1 MVAEL
6 GPDETGAFLV
16 WGDPS
21 LYDSVIA
28 VLEDVRTRGADFE
41 LAVVPGISSV
51 SALAAQ
57 HRTTLNQVGGAVQIT
72 TGRRLAR
79 GWPADADDLVVMLD
93 AQCAF
98 LAYPDAEIR
107 WGAYVSTPD
116 EILIAGRVADV
127 GETIK
132 RERERPAPRRAGS
145 WIPTFCAVPL
155 RDDPPMRLIA
165 VLAALLLTA
174 CAPVAEQP
182 PPPEQTCTKATLPTR
197 TPGKFTFATDE
208 PVYQPWYLDNDPS
221 NGKGFESAVAYALA
235 EYLGY
240 ARADVVWT
248 RVPFNAAIQ
257 PGEKSFDANLT
268 EFSITEER
276 RQAVDFSAPYYDVA
290 QAAVTLGSSP
300 APPSPPSTACARSSS
315 APRSAPRRTPPRPR

>member
-1 MVAEL
+1 
-6 GPDETGAFLV
+6 
-16 WGDPS
+16 
-21 LYDSVIA
+21 
-28 VLEDVRTRGADFE
+28 
-41 LAVVPGISSV
+41 
-51 SALAAQ
+51 
-57 HRTTLNQVGGAVQIT
+57 
-72 TGRRLAR
+72 
-79 GWPADADDLVVMLD
+79 
-93 AQCAF
+93 
-98 LAYPDAEIR
+98 
-107 WGAYVSTPD
+107 
-116 EILIAGRVADV
+116 
-127 GETIK
+127 
-132 RERERPAPRRAGS
+132 
-145 WIPTFCAVPL
+145 
-155 RDDPPMRLIA
+155 MRLIA

-300 APPSPPSTACARSSS
+300 GAAVTTLDGLRKVKLGAQVGTTSYAAATALNPEQEVAVYNTNDEAKAALTAGQIDALILDLPTAFYVTSAELTDGKIIGQLPRGNGRPEQFGIVLDKGSPLTPCVSTAVDALRANGVLTALEREWLASSS
-315 APRSAPRRTPPRPR
+315 TAPELR